1 MPSPIPDFDTI
12 PETDIPR
19 QMLLEL
25 ARLHGIGPDVAEV
38 LAAKEAA
45 GETGLRNM
53 KLSRVLHIARAGRSR
68 KAVAKAGDIA
78 PSIITTT
85 ERGLS
90 KNLRLDTLFKLAKGY
105 RVPWVILA
113 CAGLRE
119 YGFLSAPGAKPA
131 PRNRT
136 RVRKSE

>member
-1 MPSPIPDFDTI
+1 
-12 PETDIPR
+12 
-19 QMLLEL
+19 MLLEL
-25 ARLHGIGPDVAEV
+25 AAEFGIRDDVAAV
-38 LAAKEAA
+38 LQAKEAA
-45 GETGLRNM
+45 GETGLRTM

-68 KAVAKAGDIA
+68 HAVADASGMA

-90 KNLRLDTLFKLAKGY
+90 KNMRLDTLFKLAKGY
-105 RVPWVILA
+105 RVPWLILA

-119 YGFLSAPGAKPA
+119 YGFLSAPGAKPI